1 MSLDMLLAWI
11 KHQRIDRD
19 KYLMVIKMN
28 IKSNRDEDFKRRNDR
43 VFGAPNNFLPGMYY
57 PYNSFSKSKET
68 NMPTMLPRD
77 PTLQYLLMEKHGVS
91 HYDKLVLNY
100 GYGCIE
106 TWRKKCT
113 TKNYCQNYGYKGPN
127 YPCVFP
133 PGAHGASCEK
143 LLLYPLPAYP
153 PSPCDGHITETGIYS
168 CVKSNKTLS
177 ASDGSGHLPAT
188 LQWLL

>member
-1 MSLDMLLAWI
+1 
-11 KHQRIDRD
+11 
-19 KYLMVIKMN
+19 MN

-43 VFGAPNNFLPGMYY
+43 VFGVPNNFLSGMYY

-91 HYDKLVLNY
+91 IYDKLVLNY

-106 TWRKKCT
+106 TWRKKRT

-127 YPCVFP
+127 YTCVFSP
-133 PGAHGASCEK
+133 EAHGASCEK
-143 LLLYPLPAYP
+143 LLFYPLPFYP